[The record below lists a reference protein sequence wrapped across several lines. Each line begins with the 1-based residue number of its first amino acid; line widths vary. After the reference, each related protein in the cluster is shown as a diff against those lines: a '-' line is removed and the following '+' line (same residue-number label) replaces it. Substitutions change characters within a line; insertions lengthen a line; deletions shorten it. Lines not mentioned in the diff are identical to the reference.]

1 MNEFFTAEGQV
12 NYGISE
18 KASVNYENFK
28 KGNLNMTEFVE
39 SFNTDVPFAPLFFRK
54 SVMSVNPDVSGITTT
69 EGNVYLSASDWKVK
83 K

>member
-1 MNEFFTAEGQV
+1 
-12 NYGISE
+12 
-18 KASVNYENFK
+18 
-28 KGNLNMTEFVE
+28 MTEFVE

-54 SVMSVNPDVSGITTT
+54 SVVSVNPEVSGITTT